1 MKLREQMIGLPL
13 QRSIFDHLDTSG
25 SLIGL
30 ESALQNGRFN
40 ASLDTEGSLHVDQ
53 ADLSALVSAFPQR
66 PDEDFLIRLETERR
80 TRCAALLH
88 AITLAQEAAATADV
102 TIGRSAANELLDRLA
117 DFVPYP
123 ILTKIVPDLLRGAML
138 AQGEHEIPSA
148 PTPSPGMS
156 LTRDLERLSLWL
168 QQQGSSAAA
177 LADAWPDVPQDVG
190 DALRGFCA
198 THTGFGPVSWE
209 APGFDSACYTLL
221 AVASLGR
228 VDGTSDVVR
237 RPSFSHISP
246 EIDRPLMTLAGV
258 LEGWLELTDLQIWFV
273 RTAFYAGLVPLI
285 MQLSAAFGMAP
296 EHLLFVTRHELKE
309 LVPAATVISERMA
322 TYQAG
327 DAYLTRNSVG
337 PERLGSLFEEAAC
350 PSR

>member
-1 MKLREQMIGLPL
+1 VKLREHMIGLPL
-13 QRSIFDHLDTSG
+13 QRSIFDRLDASG
-25 SLIGL
+25 TLIGL
-30 ESALQNGRFN
+30 ENTLQNGRFN

-53 ADLSALVSAFPQR
+53 ADVAALVSAFPKR
-66 PDEDFLIRLETERR
+66 PDEAFLIRLETERR

-88 AITLAQEAAATADV
+88 ATTRAQEAAAIAD
-102 TIGRSAANELLDRLA
+102 IANGRLAANELLDRLT

-123 ILTKIVPDLLRGAML
+123 ILTKIVPDLLREAL
-138 AQGEHEIPSA
+138 VAQGEPEIPSA

-156 LTRDLERLSLWL
+156 LTRDLERLSLWVL
-168 QQQGSSAAA
+168 QQGSSAAA
-177 LADAWPDVPQDVG
+177 LADAWPDVPQEVK
-190 DALRGFCA
+190 DATRGFCT
-198 THTGFGPVSWE
+198 THTGFGPVAWE

-221 AVASLGR
+221 AMTSLGR
-228 VDGTSDVVR
+228 VDGPSDVAR

-246 EIDRPLMTLAGV
+246 EIDRPPMTLAGV

-273 RTAFYAGLVPLI
+273 RTAFYVGLVPLI
-285 MQLSAAFGMAP
+285 VQLSAGFGMAP
-296 EHLLFVTRHELKE
+296 EHLLFVTRHELKDS
-309 LVPAATVISERMA
+309 VPTKTVISERMA